1 MHSPEASA
9 VTPITVK
16 TVTSKTKKRLILSDS
31 SIHQQNV
38 LVSPLHK
45 HVDSSM
51 NDSSTIMPPVCEF
64 NSCTSTARRVLILT
78 MHFL

>member
-1 MHSPEASA
+1 MHSPKASA

-31 SIHQQNV
+31 SIHQQNI

-45 HVDSSM
+45 HVDSRLY
-51 NDSSTIMPPVCEF
+51 I
-64 NSCTSTARRVLILT
+64 A
-78 MHFL
+78 